1 MTRLVLAAVAYFLAA
16 ASALSAQRVVSSIDA
31 SGTGVW
37 YADSIRSAG
46 SSLSPAVR
54 IDWTRGTVGAFG
66 TVSQLGAGGLS
77 FQGTLAPSIFTPS
90 AGPFALELA
99 SSMGGSSH
107 QDGTRTGQVIGTAR
121 AHAMGNTTGAW
132 VGGGLGRTWDGATW
146 RDVREIE
153 GGAWLRS
160 GDATGLVSVTPTVV
174 QDTIRYTDVEVAVR
188 YPINVFEL
196 GFSAGARSGSVG
208 AEVGGTSRA
217 WGSVSLVQWVSSR
230 VALVGSAGSYP
241 VDLTQGYP
249 GGRFVTIAVRFASRN
264 SRSAEHAAST
274 RTPSAIDPPPA
285 VSGTVFEVR
294 TLPGNQRA
302 LRLNAPSAR
311 EVELNGDFTSWQPT
325 RLSRGSDGWW
335 SLTLPIKPGTY
346 QINIR
351 IDGGAWLP
359 PPGLMTSADEF
370 GGIVGLMT
378 IE

>member
-1 MTRLVLAAVAYFLAA
+1 
-16 ASALSAQRVVSSIDA
+16 
-31 SGTGVW
+31 
-37 YADSIRSAG
+37 
-46 SSLSPAVR
+46 
-54 IDWTRGTVGAFG
+54 
-66 TVSQLGAGGLS
+66 
-77 FQGTLAPSIFTPS
+77 
-90 AGPFALELA
+90 
-99 SSMGGSSH
+99 
-107 QDGTRTGQVIGTAR
+107 
-121 AHAMGNTTGAW
+121 
-132 VGGGLGRTWDGATW
+132 
-146 RDVREIE
+146 
-153 GGAWLRS
+153 
-160 GDATGLVSVTPTVV
+160 VSVTPTVV

-208 AEVGGTSRA
+208 AELGGTSRA

-249 GGRFVTIAVRFASRN
+249 GGRFVTVAVRFASRN
-264 SRSAEHAAST
+264 SRSAEHAASA
-274 RTPSAIDPPPA
+274 RAPSAVDPPPV
-285 VSGTVFEVR
+285 VSGTAFEVR
-294 TLPGNQRA
+294 TLAGNQRV
-302 LRLNAPSAR
+302 LRFNAPSAR
-311 EVELNGDFTSWQPT
+311 EVELNADFTSWQPT

-351 IDGGAWLP
+351 IDGGPWLP